1 MAAEPGQP
9 STPRDPLT
17 RIEQELYQ
25 FLLDFLAEHTY
36 QPSVREIGRALKIP
50 STKSVADLL
59 TSLSRKGYVRKE
71 FGRSRG
77 VSLVGFAGAL
87 GTIPV
92 PLLSLSSTTGE
103 LDTDDHVTLDR
114 RLVAAPDA
122 FLIRALPRGAPA
134 HGVVEGDLV
143 LVHPSA
149 RAHDGDLVV
158 VRVGGAIVVRAMTR
172 RGATLVLDADGDAG
186 EVELTAGD
194 DFAVLGVVAG
204 VIRPPRR
211 SPTAE

>member
-1 MAAEPGQP
+1 MAAEPAEP
-9 STPRDPLT
+9 PTPREPLT

-87 GTIPV
+87 GTMPV
-92 PLLSLSSTTGE
+92 PLMSLDPTSGRLE
-103 LDTDDHVTLDR
+103 TDDHVTLDR

-122 FLIRALPRGAPA
+122 FLVRALLRGAPA
-134 HGVVEGDLV
+134 HGVLEGDLV

-158 VRVGGAIVVRAMTR
+158 ARVGGAIIVRAMTR

>member
-1 MAAEPGQP
+1 MSSEPIA
-9 STPRDPLT
+9 PREPLT

-59 TSLSRKGYVRKE
+59 SSLSQKGYVRKE

-87 GTIPV
+87 GTMPV
-92 PLLSLSSTTGE
+92 PLLSLNPATGT

-122 FLIRALPRGAPA
+122 FLVRALLRGAPA
-134 HGVVEGDLV
+134 HGVLEGDLV

-158 VRVGGAIVVRAMTR
+158 ARVGSAIVVRAMTR
-172 RGATLVLDADGDAG
+172 RGATLVLNADGDAD
-186 EVELTAGD
+186 EVELAASD
-194 DFAVLGVVAG
+194 DFTVLGVVAG

>member
-1 MAAEPGQP
+1 MPSEPIA
-9 STPRDPLT
+9 PRQPLT

-59 TSLSRKGYVRKE
+59 TSLSQKGYVRKE

-87 GTIPV
+87 GTMPV
-92 PLLSLSSTTGE
+92 PLMSLNPVSGTM
-103 LDTDDHVTLDR
+103 DTDDHVTLDR

-122 FLIRALPRGAPA
+122 FLVRALPRGAPA
-134 HGVVEGDLV
+134 HGVLENDLV

-158 VRVGGAIVVRAMTR
+158 ARVGSAIIVRAMTR
-172 RGATLVLDADGDAG
+172 RGATLVLNADGDAD
-186 EVELTAGD
+186 EVELAASD
-194 DFAVLGVVAG
+194 DFTVLGVVAG

-211 SPTAE
+211 SATAE